1 MSVVLGMMSLQLWP
15 QKQTNVL
22 HQLAIP
28 SCTNAMAFVCQ
39 TYARI
44 NALCVRCIAKAK
56 LTSICCYCCQ
66 FDAACVSIWYP
77 FDSYSMIVCAYLFTS
92 DWWPVMPDVKFI
104 YIYTYIIYISHISN
118 WFAFMQKQWELRHLC
133 LKCVLFSC
141 IHTKSAYLSNSSWWI
156 SLSVSGC
163 LWLTPTQASD
173 HLESLPQGMSS
184 WWVKGAKKQ
193 TSVNKLGIG

>member
-77 FDSYSMIVCAYLFTS
+77 SVSYSMIVCAYLFTS

-104 YIYTYIIYISHISN
+104 YIYIYISHISN
-118 WFAFMQKQWELRHLC
+118 WFAFMQKQWEHRHLC
-133 LKCVLFSC
+133 FKCVLFSC
-141 IHTKSAYLSNSSWWI
+141 IHAKSAYLSNSSWWI
-156 SLSVSGC
+156 SLSFTISVRMSVAYTHPGLRSLGELASGDVQ
-163 LWLTPTQASD
+163 LV
-173 HLESLPQGMSS
+173 G
-184 WWVKGAKKQ
+184 
-193 TSVNKLGIG
+193 